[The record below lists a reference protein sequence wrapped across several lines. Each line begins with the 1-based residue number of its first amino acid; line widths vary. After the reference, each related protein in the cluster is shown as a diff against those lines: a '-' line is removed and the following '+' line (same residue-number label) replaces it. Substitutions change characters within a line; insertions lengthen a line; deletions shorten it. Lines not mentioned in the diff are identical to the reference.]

1 MRLLTKFSLLFILAA
16 GVGLTLA
23 AYVTY
28 NYLREN
34 ARAEVIQQAKL
45 MMETSRASRSYTSQQ
60 IVPLLQ
66 PVQERDR
73 VFLPQTVPG
82 YAATESFNYLRK
94 TYPDYTYKEATLNP
108 TNLRDR
114 AVDWE
119 ADIVNNFRNN
129 PDKKEFSGE
138 RESSL
143 GRALFFA
150 RPIVADPPC
159 LACHSTPKA
168 APPALVRRYGSANGF
183 GWKAGEVIGAQ
194 IVSVPMSVPIGI
206 ADRTFRTVLSY
217 MAGTF
222 LLTLLVLNVAMA
234 LMVARP
240 VSRLSAAADQI
251 SQGNLEVPG
260 AQAGGSKEISALAAS
275 FERMRLSLVKALKM
289 LEEQ

>member
-16 GVGLTLA
+16 GVGLALA

-28 NYLREN
+28 NYLQEN
-34 ARAEVIQQAKL
+34 ARTEVIQQAKL

-119 ADIVNNFRNN
+119 ADIVNNFRNH

-143 GRALFFA
+143 GRSLFFA

-159 LACHSTPKA
+159 LSCHSTARA

-183 GWKAGEVIGAQ
+183 GWKAGEIIGAQ

-206 ADRTFRTVLSY
+206 ADRTFRTVLTY
-217 MAGTF
+217 MAATF
-222 LLTLLVLNVAMA
+222 LLTLLVLNVAIA

-251 SQGNLEVPG
+251 SQGNLEVSG
-260 AQAGGSKEISALAAS
+260 AQAGGSREISALAAS